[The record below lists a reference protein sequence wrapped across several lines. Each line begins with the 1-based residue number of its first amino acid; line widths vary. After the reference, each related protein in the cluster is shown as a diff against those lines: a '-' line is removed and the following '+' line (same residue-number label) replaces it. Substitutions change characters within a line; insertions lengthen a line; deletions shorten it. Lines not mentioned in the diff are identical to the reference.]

1 MSKTIYDI
9 AKAAGV
15 SIATV
20 SRVFN
25 QSESVKP
32 ETRKKVLK
40 VVDEMGYH
48 PHAYAQ
54 GLASKKKNRI
64 VMLAPVMS
72 NYFFTEVLKG
82 IQDSLSEENYELNIV
97 NIGQKKE
104 AFDQVAETLKK
115 RWAEGYL
122 LVSLHFSESE
132 LKALKKFDIPVCLVD
147 DFSTVFDSVSFNNE
161 EGAYL
166 ATDYLIKKGYKRVAI
181 LSAKAEAI
189 PIRDRLKGYKRALEE
204 NDIEFDKTLVVTGDS
219 MARDGF
225 TELSGYEAMN
235 KILKLNPLPDAVF
248 CTSDTK
254 AVGAQKALKEH
265 GVQLPMISFDNLTIA
280 EYIGLSTV
288 NQPMYDMGFRATNKL
303 IQRLHNPD
311 LRISNE
317 VHHPELVIR
326 SSTENLNEEV
336 TS

>member
-25 QSESVKP
+25 QAESVKP
-32 ETRKKVLK
+32 ETREKVLK

-48 PHAYAQ
+48 PHVYAQ

-82 IQDSLSEENYELNIV
+82 IQDSLAEENYELNIV
-97 NIGQKKE
+97 NIGHKKD
-104 AFDQVAETLKK
+104 AYNQVAETLKK

-122 LVSLHFSESE
+122 LVSLHFSEKE
-132 LKALKKFDIPVCLVD
+132 LKALQKFNVPVCLVD
-147 DFSTVFDSVSFNNE
+147 DFSTIFDSVSFNNE

-166 ATDYLIKKGYKRVAI
+166 ATEYLIEKGFKRIAI
-181 LSAKAEAI
+181 LSAKADSI
-189 PIRDRLKGYKRALEE
+189 PIRDRLKGYKRALDEHG
-204 NDIEFDKTLVVTGDS
+204 IEFSESLVVTGDD

-235 KILKLNPLPDAVF
+235 KILAMDPLSDAVF

-265 GVQLPMISFDNLTIA
+265 KVDLPLISFDNLTIS

-326 SSTENLNEEV
+326 SSTENVNEV
-336 TS
+336 TT

>member
-1 MSKTIYDI
+1 MAKTIYDI

-25 QSESVKP
+25 QAENVKQ

-40 VVDEMGYH
+40 VAEEMGYH
-48 PHAYAQ
+48 PHVYAQ

-64 VMLAPVMS
+64 LMLAPVMS
-72 NYFFTEVLKG
+72 NYFFTEVRRG
-82 IQDSLSEENYELNIV
+82 IQDSLAEEQFELNIV
-97 NIGQKKE
+97 NIGQKNN
-104 AFDQVAETLKK
+104 AFKQVSETLKK
-115 RWAEGYL
+115 HWAEGYL
-122 LVSLHFSESE
+122 LVSLHFSEKE
-132 LKALKKFDIPVCLVD
+132 LKALKRYNIPLCLVD
-147 DFSTVFDSVSFNNE
+147 DFSNLFDSVSFNNE

-166 ATDYLIKKGYKRVAI
+166 ATNYLISKGYKRIAV
-181 LSAKAEAI
+181 LSADASSI
-189 PIRDRLKGYKRALEE
+189 PIRDRIAGYKRALSE
-204 NDIEFDKTLVVTGDS
+204 NELSFDEDLIVTGDN
-219 MARDGF
+219 MERDGF
-225 TELSGYEAMN
+225 TELSGYQAMN
-235 KILKLNPLPDAVF
+235 KILKLSPPPDAVF

-254 AVGAQKALKEH
+254 AVGAKKALKERNIH
-265 GVQLPMISFDNLTIA
+265 IPIISFDNLTIA
-280 EYIGLSTV
+280 EYIGLTTV

-326 SSTENLNEEV
+326 SSSENLKEV

>member
-1 MSKTIYDI
+1 LPITIYDI

-25 QSESVKP
+25 QAENVKP
-32 ETRKKVLK
+32 QTRKKVLK
-40 VVDEMGYH
+40 IADEMGYH
-48 PHAYAQ
+48 PHVYAQ

-72 NYFFTEVLKG
+72 NYFFTEVLRG
-82 IQDSLSEENYELNIV
+82 IQDSLAEENFELNIV
-97 NIGQKKE
+97 NIGRKKD
-104 AFDQVAETLKK
+104 AFKLVEETIKK

-122 LVSLHFSESE
+122 LVSLHFTEKE
-132 LKALKKFDIPVCLVD
+132 LKLLKRHNIPVCLVD
-147 DFSTVFDSVSFNNE
+147 DFSNSFDSVSFNNE

-166 ATDYLIKKGYKRVAI
+166 ATKYLISKGNRRIAV
-181 LSAKAEAI
+181 LSADANSI
-189 PIRDRLKGYKRALEE
+189 PIRDRLKGYKRALNESDIPYDE
-204 NDIEFDKTLVVTGDS
+204 NLIITGDS
-219 MARDGF
+219 MERDGF
-225 TELSGYEAMN
+225 TELSGYQAMN
-235 KILKLNPLPDAVF
+235 KILNLDPMPDAVF

-265 GVQLPMISFDNLTIA
+265 GVHIPLISFDNLTIA

-326 SSTENLNEEV
+326 SSSEKLNEV

>member
-25 QSESVKP
+25 QAENVKS
-32 ETRKKVLK
+32 ETRNKVLK
-40 VVDEMGYH
+40 VAEEMGYH
-48 PHAYAQ
+48 PHVYAQ

-72 NYFFTEVLKG
+72 NYFFTEVLRG
-82 IQDSLSEENYELNIV
+82 IQDSLAEENFELNIV
-97 NIGQKKE
+97 NIGQKKD
-104 AFDQVAETLKK
+104 AFKQVSETLKK

-122 LVSLHFSESE
+122 LVSLHFSDKE
-132 LKALKKFDIPVCLVD
+132 LKTLKRYEIPLCLVD
-147 DFSTVFDSVSFNNE
+147 DFSNLFDSVSFNNE
-161 EGAYL
+161 EGAYM
-166 ATDYLIKKGYKRVAI
+166 ATDYLISKGFERIAV
-181 LSAKAEAI
+181 LSADASSI
-189 PIRDRLKGYKRALEE
+189 PIRDRIKGYKRALSEHE
-204 NDIEFDKTLVVTGDS
+204 IPFDETLVVTGDS
-219 MARDGF
+219 MERDGF
-225 TELSGYEAMN
+225 TELSGYQAMN
-235 KILKLNPLPDAVF
+235 KILKLDPIPDAIF

-254 AVGAQKALKEH
+254 AVGAKKALRDSDIE
-265 GVQLPMISFDNLTIA
+265 LPLISFDNLTIA
-280 EYIGLSTV
+280 EYIDLSTV

-317 VHHPELVIR
+317 VHHPELIIR
-326 SSTENLNEEV
+326 SSTEKLNEV
-336 TS
+336 TP

>member
-25 QSESVKP
+25 QAENVKP
-32 ETRKKVLK
+32 QTRNKVLK
-40 VVDEMGYH
+40 VAEEMGYH
-48 PHAYAQ
+48 PHVYAQ

-72 NYFFTEVLKG
+72 NYFFTEVLRG
-82 IQDSLSEENYELNIV
+82 IQDSLAEENFELNIV
-97 NIGQKKE
+97 NIGRKE
-104 AFDQVAETLKK
+104 DAFKQVSETLKK

-122 LVSLHFSESE
+122 LVSLHFSDKE
-132 LKALKKFDIPVCLVD
+132 LKTLKRYNVPLCLVD
-147 DFSTVFDSVSFNNE
+147 DYSNLFDSVSFNNK

-166 ATDYLIKKGYKRVAI
+166 ATKYLISKNYERIAV
-181 LSAKAEAI
+181 LSADASSI
-189 PIRDRLKGYKRALEE
+189 PIRERILGYKRALSE
-204 NDIEFDKTLVVTGDS
+204 NDIPFDESLIVTGDS
-219 MARDGF
+219 MERDGF
-225 TELSGYEAMN
+225 TELSGYQAMK
-235 KILKLNPLPDAVF
+235 KILKMNPVPDAVF

-254 AVGAQKALKEH
+254 AVGANKALREMKIDMP
-265 GVQLPMISFDNLTIA
+265 LISFDNLTIA
-280 EYIGLSTV
+280 EYIDLSTV

-317 VHHPELVIR
+317 VHHPELVLR
-326 SSTENLNEEV
+326 SSSEKLNEV
-336 TS
+336 TT